1 MRAEQSAFHPNA
13 TQFTLQL
20 GRDFFGVWRQSQDR
34 GQSIFAITNLTSQG
48 KSLQLADLN
57 LIEVER
63 WRDLISG
70 SQILSH
76 QSELRLDPYQ
86 TVWITNKH

>member
-1 MRAEQSAFHPNA
+1 MG
-13 TQFTLQL
+13 T
-20 GRDFFGVWRQSQDR
+20 FFRHHESH
-34 GQSIFAITNLTSQG
+34 ITG
-48 KSLQLADLN
+48 EILQLADLN
-57 LIEVER
+57 LIEVEQ
-63 WRDLISG
+63 WCDLISG